1 MTTYRQK
8 MTEAYQQVRERELT
22 PTELKRREEIAK
34 KLPLKDFEKRYGKE
48 KGMQVKMGVATKMAK
63 KESFELRELSTQ
75 DALVVRAKQLAQKK
89 NDLKARI
96 EIANKIEI
104 KSPSL
109 FKYYRELEKK
119 GDKSSPAVK
128 KFDKQLMSALA
139 KKFGQDVAKKTEKAL
154 KEELN
159 EDGHSDVPS
168 MIRKCKTIIE
178 DANEIMSKLNSMD
191 KEGSLPTWW
200 TNKLAVASNSMNKM
214 RDYILNP
221 IEESVIMEKEGDLE
235 DMKKVVEELKGASK
249 KHLSQAVRIDKLDL
263 ENKTLDTIC
272 DELRAASKMHL
283 GQSKRVQAHI
293 GMMEGDA
300 TDAAKELINRE
311 KERMKDKHD
320 TIMQRA
326 KIKDVTDAS
335 REKQGEN

>member
-1 MTTYRQK
+1 MTTYRK
-8 MTEAYQQVRERELT
+8 TMTEMYQQVRERTLT

-34 KLPLKDFEKRYGKE
+34 DLPLKDFEKRYGKE
-48 KGMQVKMGVATKMAK
+48 KGMQVKMAVATKMAK

-159 EDGHSDVPS
+159 EDGHSDVSS
-168 MIRKCKTIIE
+168 MIRKCKTVIE

-235 DMKKVVEELKGASK
+235 DMKKVVAELKGASK
-249 KHLSQAVRIDKLDL
+249 KHLSQAVRIDRLDL
-263 ENKTLDTIC
+263 KNETLDTIC
-272 DELRAASKMHL
+272 DELRTASKMHL

-300 TDAAKELINRE
+300 TDAAKELIDRE

-320 TIMQRA
+320 RIMQRA

>member
-1 MTTYRQK
+1 MTYRQK

-63 KESFELRELSTQ
+63 KETNESRYVQ
-75 DALVVRAKQLAQKK
+75 ALPPKEAIVARIAQLMKRK
-89 NDLKARI
+89 NPDPLQARI
-96 EIANKIEI
+96 EVGNFIEL
-104 KSPSL
+104 KAPAL
-109 FKYYRELEKK
+109 FKYYRELQKK
-119 GDKSSPAVK
+119 GITKGPEVK
-128 KFDKQLMSALA
+128 KFDKQLLQALE
-139 KKFGQDVAKKTEKAL
+139 KKYGKDSSKGVANAL

-159 EDGHSDVPS
+159 EDGHADVS
-168 MIRKCKTIIE
+168 SAIRQCKTMIE
-178 DANEIMSKLNSMD
+178 DANEIMNKLNTMG
-191 KEGSLPTWW
+191 KEDSLPSWW
-200 TNKLAVASNSMNKM
+200 TNKLAVASNSMNKL

-221 IEESVIMEKEGDLE
+221 VQENVIHEAPGDLE
-235 DMKKVVEELKGASK
+235 DMKKIVKE
-249 KHLSQAVRIDKLDL
+249 L
-263 ENKTLDTIC
+263 EN
-272 DELRAASKMHL
+272 ASKMHL

-300 TDAAKELINRE
+300 TDAAKELIDRE

-320 TIMQRA
+320 RIMQRA

>member
-263 ENKTLDTIC
+263 ENKTLDTIS

-300 TDAAKELINRE
+300 TDAAKELIDRE

-320 TIMQRA
+320 RIMQRA

>member
-1 MTTYRQK
+1 MTYRQK

-63 KESFELRELSTQ
+63 AEMK
-75 DALVVRAKQLAQKK
+75 
-89 NDLKARI
+89 
-96 EIANKIEI
+96 
-104 KSPSL
+104 
-109 FKYYRELEKK
+109 
-119 GDKSSPAVK
+119 
-128 KFDKQLMSALA
+128 
-139 KKFGQDVAKKTEKAL
+139 
-154 KEELN
+154 
-159 EDGHSDVPS
+159 EDGHSDVSS
-168 MIRKCKTIIE
+168 MIRKCKTVIE

-235 DMKKVVEELKGASK
+235 DLKKIVDELK
-249 KHLSQAVRIDKLDL
+249 
-263 ENKTLDTIC
+263 N
-272 DELRAASKMHL
+272 ASKMHL
-283 GQSKRVQAHI
+283 GQSQRIAKHI

-300 TDAAKELINRE
+300 TDAAKELIDRE

-320 TIMQRA
+320 RIMQRA